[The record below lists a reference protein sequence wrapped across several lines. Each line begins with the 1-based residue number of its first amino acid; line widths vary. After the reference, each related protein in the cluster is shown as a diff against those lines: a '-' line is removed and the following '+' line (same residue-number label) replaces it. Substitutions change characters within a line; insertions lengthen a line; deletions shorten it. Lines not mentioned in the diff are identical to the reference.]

1 MLGRRPRSLVLK
13 ARAKVN
19 LGLWVGRKRP
29 DGFHDLI
36 TVIIPIELHD
46 TIEIMATRSGV
57 SAVADDARVP
67 RGPANLACRAACRFF
82 EETGIAAGCRILIR
96 KQIPVGAGLGGGSSD
111 AAAAL
116 VGLNRLHGR
125 PLSRTRLSKL
135 ALELGSDVPAMLLGR
150 PCAVRGRGERLRPL
164 KLPCLRLLLYF
175 PGYPIHT
182 AWAYAEL
189 DRLRSRRR
197 GPRRSLTEPRLS
209 PKILAARLRQGELEK
224 AAPMVRNS
232 FEPVVFRRYPDLAR
246 AKRLMLEG
254 GCCAAALSGSGSTV
268 YGLMEKGLQDP
279 MAALRR
285 QGFSC
290 IGTSSI

>member
-1 MLGRRPRSLVLK
+1 MRGRPSQGLVLR
-13 ARAKVN
+13 AHAKVN
-19 LGLWVGRKRP
+19 LGLWVGGKRP
-29 DGFHDLI
+29 DGFHEVT
-36 TVIIPIELHD
+36 TVIAPIELHD
-46 TIEIMATRSGV
+46 TIEITAVRSGIGI
-57 SAVADDARVP
+57 VADRATVP
-67 RGPANLACRAACRFF
+67 RGSDNIACKAAQCFF
-82 EETGIAAGCRILIR
+82 RETGIAAGCRISIR
-96 KQIPVGAGLGGGSSD
+96 KRIPVGAGLGGGSSD

-135 ALELGSDVPAMLLGR
+135 ALELGSDVPAMLLGQ

-164 KLPCLRLLLYF
+164 KLPRLRLLLYF